1 MSDGEKEFAHFLVF
15 LRVFAPS
22 WYLVCSLTAK
32 TRRNTKGE
40 ASLGV
45 RIRILAG
52 LLLLCLCP
60 AVGPAGESQKKPKL
74 KNEAATDYYANW
86 LSRDVLYIITDEEK
100 AVFRKLQTPEEKDQF
115 IEQFWKRRDPDPK
128 TGENEF
134 KEEHYRRLAY
144 ADENF
149 PYAGRLGWM
158 TDRGMV
164 YVKFGK
170 PDRAEKFAPG
180 NYQREFW
187 QGGGTT
193 IVYPFERWW
202 YRYLE
207 GVGPDV
213 EIEFVD
219 PTMSGEFRMAN
230 DADDKDM
237 LLYTPMGQT
246 MAEERG
252 LVSRAERLLQRDR
265 FSSPGELFHRR
276 QQDMPFE
283 RIFRQA
289 AVQGPPPIIKKDLQ
303 DIVKTRVTYTQMNLQ
318 YRTDLLRLDANT
330 WILPVTLRVPKSHL
344 PFKREA
350 GLYRARVD
358 FYVSVTNLAGRVIG
372 EAEDTVKVEY
382 TDQEYASSTGGGCY
396 YQKSFFVPGGFYKV
410 NAVVK
415 DTESGRIGTLEAGVT
430 VPRPQADQLALSPIM
445 LSPLIRR
452 LDRPPERLEPFVLG
466 DLKII
471 PAVDGKFIQDQ
482 PLGIYVQL
490 YNAGIDQTSQQPVL
504 SMRYE
509 ILRNGKPFFE
519 FEDTKGRSIRNV
531 SEQRV
536 EILRQFSLAQ
546 FPPGRYEL
554 RLTATDQVKKSSTT
568 SRGSFE
574 IVVRP
579 APEG

>member
-1 MSDGEKEFAHFLVF
+1 MSSSA
-15 LRVFAPS
+15 
-22 WYLVCSLTAK
+22 SLTAPK
-32 TRRNTKGE
+32 N
-40 ASLGV
+40 SLPEITSANSG
-45 RIRILAG
+45 RG
-52 LLLLCLCP
+52 
-60 AVGPAGESQKKPKL
+60 AVPPVA
-74 KNEAATDYYANW
+74 
-86 LSRDVLYIITDEEK
+86 
-100 AVFRKLQTPEEKDQF
+100 
-115 IEQFWKRRDPDPK
+115 
-128 TGENEF
+128 
-134 KEEHYRRLAY
+134 
-144 ADENF
+144 
-149 PYAGRLGWM
+149 
-158 TDRGMV
+158 
-164 YVKFGK
+164 
-170 PDRAEKFAPG
+170 
-180 NYQREFW
+180 
-187 QGGGTT
+187 
-193 IVYPFERWW
+193 YPFERWW

-237 LLYTPMGQT
+237 LLYTPLGQT

-265 FSSPGELFHRR
+265 FFSPGELFHRR

-303 DIVKTRVTYTQMNLQ
+303 DIVRTRVTYTQMNLQ
-318 YRTDLLRLDANT
+318 YRTDLLRLDPNT

-358 FYVSVTNLAGRVIG
+358 FYVSVTNLAGRVMG

-382 TDQEYASSTGGGCY
+382 TEAGIRLQHRGWMLLPEILLRARRVLQEA
-396 YQKSFFVPGGFYKV
+396 

-415 DTESGRIGTLEAGVT
+415 DTESGRIGTVEAGVDG
-430 VPRPQADQLALSPIM
+430 PPPQSDQLTLSPIM

-471 PAVDGKFIQDQ
+471 PAVDGRFIQDQ

-490 YNAGIDQTSQQPVL
+490 YNAGVDQTSQQPVL

-519 FEDTKGRSIRNV
+519 FEDAKGRSIRSI

-536 EILRQFSLAQ
+536 EILRRV
-546 FPPGRYEL
+546 FPWRSFLPG
-554 RLTATDQVKKSSTT
+554 DMSSG
-568 SRGSFE
+568 SRPQTRS
-574 IVVRP
+574 RNP
-579 APEG
+579 APHRG